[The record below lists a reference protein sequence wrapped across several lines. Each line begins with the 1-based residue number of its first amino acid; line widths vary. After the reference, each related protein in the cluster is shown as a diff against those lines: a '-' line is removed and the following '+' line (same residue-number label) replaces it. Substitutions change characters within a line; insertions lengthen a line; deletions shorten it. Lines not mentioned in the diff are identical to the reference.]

1 VNPELVSKPLLTEAV
16 EIWYSGGWG
25 MYALAVNGFILYAMA
40 VSLMLRLLS
49 RGIYT
54 NPERVW
60 RQWQAGKANPRKGA
74 VRILEGTRTLHTLE
88 EVEAYFGLVRAEELM
103 PFARDLRFIK
113 VTVSTAPLLGLLG
126 TVTGMFSTFQALA
139 GGSGGAKTMD
149 MVASGISEALITTE
163 TGLVMALS
171 GLVFQFM
178 LGRMHNQYNRLVTH
192 LETLSMQDVLK
203 NILPEAA

>member
-1 VNPELVSKPLLTEAV
+1 
-16 EIWYSGGWG
+16 
-25 MYALAVNGFILYAMA
+25 
-40 VSLMLRLLS
+40 
-49 RGIYT
+49 
-54 NPERVW
+54 
-60 RQWQAGKANPRKGA
+60 
-74 VRILEGTRTLHTLE
+74 
-88 EVEAYFGLVRAEELM
+88 
-103 PFARDLRFIK
+103 
-113 VTVSTAPLLGLLG
+113 
-126 TVTGMFSTFQALA
+126 
-139 GGSGGAKTMD
+139 MD